1 MKRVN
6 LWTATAVTTA
16 FLFVLALVSPQAARA
31 YRDQWRPTAL
41 EIAKL
46 PKYCQG
52 QFMPA
57 LAKQPG
63 YAFPPACGWVNHL
76 CPGMVLLNRAQDL
89 SLPRKD
95 RQYALSQVDGEL
107 AYTRLHMTPTCLLA
121 PDLRAAEFK
130 LKILQISLK

>member
-1 MKRVN
+1 MLRCPRN
-6 LWTATAVTTA
+6 LWSMS
-16 FLFVLALVSPQAARA
+16 LLALCALTALPALA
-31 YRDQWRPTAL
+31 YRNQWAPTPL

-52 QFMPA
+52 QFVPA

-95 RQYALSQVDGEL
+95 RVYALSQVEGEL
-107 AYTRLHMTPTCLLA
+107 AYTRQHMTPTCPLA
-121 PDLRAAEFK
+121 PDLAAAEFK
-130 LKILQISLK
+130 LKILRISVK